1 MIDINNQLIL
11 NGKML
16 FMDNTSIINSA
27 FEHVNQ
33 LNTQSSQFRFPM
45 SILVSLTKSSE
56 GTVISAVNREIERWF
71 VSLQSKPDVI
81 EQLDISFL
89 QSQEYVTVQS
99 SLKPL
104 KESSVPLFSAIG
116 ANRALAQGLEVV
128 MSMLRTAVAD
138 SKANSVTCRRP
149 WCVVVTDGQATD
161 VWTDSAAKLKHWSCE
176 KSIVP
181 IIINLGE
188 YDESLEEYSVVP
200 VLNASF
206 NQLPVVF
213 DWLKESIECIA
224 SSQPGTTVRL
234 PELPL

>member
-1 MIDINNQLIL
+1 MENPSFL
-11 NGKML
+11 G
-16 FMDNTSIINSA
+16 SA
-27 FEHVNQ
+27 FEQVNQ
-33 LNTQSSQFRFPM
+33 INTQSSQFRFPM

-56 GTVISAVNREIERWF
+56 GTIIGAVNREIERWF
-71 VSLQSKPDVI
+71 VSLQSKPEVI

-138 SKANSVTCRRP
+138 SKANNVTCRRP
-149 WCVVVTDGQATD
+149 WCVVITDGQATD
-161 VWTDSAAKLKHWSCE
+161 VWNDSAAKLKHWSRE

-181 IIINLGE
+181 IIINLGKH
-188 YDESLEEYSVVP
+188 DESLEQYSVVP

-206 NQLPVVF
+206 EQLPDVF
-213 DWLKESIECIA
+213 NWLLDSIDCIVK
-224 SSQPGTTVRL
+224 SQPGTTVRL
-234 PELPL
+234 PDLPL